1 MTLNTLDYVMLS
13 IVALGLLLGYFRG
26 FIAQIV
32 SLSGFVLAYL
42 VAFYFYKDFAPLLR
56 NAVSLPTYQS
66 YQKYEFIV
74 KGLNLETYILNA
86 LAFAIL
92 FFGVK
97 FALVIVGR
105 ALNILAKTPGLN
117 FINRWSGALLGLAEA
132 LLIIII
138 AVNVITIMPSDGL
151 QKLLSSSTIAPYLI
165 NELPN
170 IAGKLQELWKQG
182 IPL

>member
-1 MTLNTLDYVMLS
+1 MTIHTFDYVMLA

-32 SLSGFVLAYL
+32 SIAGFILAYL
-42 VAFYFYKDFAPLLR
+42 VAFYFYKDLAPLLR
-56 NAVSLPTYQS
+56 NAISLPTYEN

-74 KGLNLETYILNA
+74 KGLNLDTYILNA
-86 LAFAIL
+86 IAFALL

-97 FALVIVGR
+97 FALVFLGR
-105 ALNILAKTPGLN
+105 ALHILAKTPGLN

-138 AVNVITIMPSDGL
+138 AVNVMTIIPSDGL
-151 QKLLSSSTIAPYLI
+151 QKLLANSTIAPYLI

-170 IAGKLQELWKQG
+170 LAGKLQEMWKQG
-182 IPL
+182 IPI

>member
-1 MTLNTLDYVMLS
+1 MMNTLDYVLLA
-13 IVALGLLLGYFRG
+13 IIALGLLLGYFRG

-32 SLSGFVLAYL
+32 SLSGFILAYL
-42 VAFYFYKDFAPLLR
+42 IAFYFYRDFAPLLR
-56 NAVSLPTYQS
+56 NAVALPTYQN

-74 KGLNLETYILNA
+74 KGLNLDTYILNA
-86 LAFAIL
+86 IAFAVL

-97 FALVIVGR
+97 FALVFIGR
-105 ALNILAKTPGLN
+105 GLNLIAKVPGLN
-117 FINRWSGALLGLAEA
+117 FINRWTGALLGLAEA

-138 AVNVITIMPSDGL
+138 AVNVITIVPSDGM
-151 QKLLSSSTIAPYLI
+151 QKLLGNSLIAPYCI

-182 IPL
+182 IST

>member
-1 MTLNTLDYVMLS
+1 MNTLDYVMLS

-32 SLSGFVLAYL
+32 SISGFVLAYL
-42 VAFYFYKDFAPLLR
+42 VAFYFYRDFAPLLR
-56 NAVSLPTYQS
+56 NAVSLPTYQN

-74 KGLNLETYILNA
+74 KGLNLDTYILNA

-97 FALVIVGR
+97 FALVIIGR

-138 AVNVITIMPSDGL
+138 AVNVITIIPSNGL
-151 QKLLSSSTIAPYLI
+151 QKLL
-165 NELPN
+165 
-170 IAGKLQELWKQG
+170 
-182 IPL
+182 

>member
-56 NAVSLPTYQS
+56 NAVSLPTYQN

-74 KGLNLETYILNA
+74 KGLNLDTYILNA

-97 FALVIVGR
+97 FALVIRG
-105 ALNILAKTPGLN
+105 
-117 FINRWSGALLGLAEA
+117 
-132 LLIIII
+132 
-138 AVNVITIMPSDGL
+138 
-151 QKLLSSSTIAPYLI
+151 QST
-165 NELPN
+165 
-170 IAGKLQELWKQG
+170 
-182 IPL
+182 

>member
-1 MTLNTLDYVMLS
+1 MNNLDYVMLA

-32 SLSGFVLAYL
+32 SISGFILAYL

-56 NAVSLPTYQS
+56 NAISLPTYQS

-74 KGLNLETYILNA
+74 KGFNLDTYILNA
-86 LAFAIL
+86 IAFAIL

-97 FALVIVGR
+97 FALVIIGR
-105 ALNILAKTPGLN
+105 TLNVIAKAPGLH
-117 FINRWSGALLGLAEA
+117 FINRWSGAILGLAEA

-138 AVNVITIMPSDGL
+138 AVNVITIVPSDGL
-151 QKLLSSSTIAPYLI
+151 QKLLANSSIAPYLI
-165 NELPN
+165 NELPI

-182 IPL
+182 IPT

>member
-1 MTLNTLDYVMLS
+1 MPKL
-13 IVALGLLLGYFRG
+13 FR
-26 FIAQIV
+26 
-32 SLSGFVLAYL
+32 LSGFVLAYL

-56 NAVSLPTYQS
+56 NAVSLPTYQN

-74 KGLNLETYILNA
+74 KGLKLDTYILNA

-97 FALVIVGR
+97 FALVFIGR

-117 FINRWSGALLGLAEA
+117 FTNRWSGALSGPSRSTLDHHYCCQC
-132 LLIIII
+132 
-138 AVNVITIMPSDGL
+138 NHHHPSDGL
-151 QKLLSSSTIAPYLI
+151 QKLLSSSIIAPYLI

-170 IAGKLQELWKQG
+170 VAGKLQELWKQG
-182 IPL
+182 LPL